1 MGENDWC
8 MIGSWQDIVWDACDE
23 TALANLEME
32 LLRYK
37 ERVEGLMVLMSNSD
51 GQSAGPTTRSATAG
65 VLLSSQEELSRGL
78 GTQGVEK
85 S

>member
-23 TALANLEME
+23 RALANLEVE

-37 ERVEGLMVLMSNSD
+37 ERVEGLMVLMSNSE
-51 GQSAGPTTRSATAG
+51 GQSANPTTRSATAG

-78 GTQGVEK
+78 VTQGVEK